1 MGASILPALIKLLRI
16 QIGLP
21 LGVILIAGLWV
32 TFDKSSAVRQAVN
45 AQADKFVSMVAQEQ
59 LKELERRRLVAVGA
73 LQTFRTKAHEADAQ
87 AAEYAQK
94 IQEYE
99 NGTQIH
105 PSCIVGPDLLNR
117 LQ

>member
-1 MGASILPALIKLLRI
+1 MAVILPVIIKLLRI

-21 LGVILIAGLWV
+21 LGVILVAGLWV
-32 TFDKSSAVRQAVN
+32 TFDKTSAVRHAVN
-45 AQADKFVSMVAQEQ
+45 AQADKFVSMVAQDQ
-59 LKELERRRLVAVGA
+59 LAELERRRQVAVDA
-73 LQTFRTKAHEADAQ
+73 LQIFRTKAHVADAQ

-105 PSCIVGPDLLNR
+105 PSCIVGPDLFNR
-117 LQ
+117 LR